1 MVLNFVI
8 ISRVV
13 NLGKK
18 FLLKLDIM
26 LLRRIVNK
34 LLSCFIL
41 NWLKNDK
48 FIYDIIYGCFEEI
61 GKFKCYEDYGILNK
75 NYFLK
80 YVLFMR

>member
-1 MVLNFVI
+1 
-8 ISRVV
+8 
-13 NLGKK
+13 
-18 FLLKLDIM
+18 M

-75 NYFLK
+75 NYILK
-80 YVLFMR
+80 YVFWDWCILMVYVCEINIFFYLR